1 MKKREDLDLT
11 TIVDQ
16 AFNSWLEANA
26 MPGMMGAL
34 PPAKI
39 EAMKRSMVG
48 PIYHAIPHII
58 AALDETPAATE
69 EDEQEKI
76 IASFRVPDSLDGL
89 LP

>member
-1 MKKREDLDLT
+1 MKKREDLDMT
-11 TIVDQ
+11 TIVDL
-16 AFNSWLEANA
+16 AFKSWLEANSL
-26 MPGMMGAL
+26 PGMMGAL

-39 EAMKRSMVG
+39 EQMKRSMIG

-58 AALDETPAATE
+58 AALDETPAETV

-76 IASFRVPDSLDGL
+76 IASFRVPDTLDGL